1 MQQTTVCQCQKS
13 AKEGEQTTPVTL
25 EMPVGLLRQLEEAA
39 AVEGGD
45 YREVLLCYARQGL
58 AGSSAKLKREQFVEH
73 AREVLQRHGVQTNVL
88 DEIFSKFLY

>member
-1 MQQTTVCQCQKS
+1 MQQTVCQCQSS
-13 AKEGEQTTPVTL
+13 AKEGAEVTTVTL
-25 EMPVGLLRQLEEAA
+25 EMPVGLRKQLEEAA
-39 AVEGGD
+39 AVEGSD

-73 AREVLQRHGVQTNVL
+73 AREVLTRHGVQTNVL